1 MRPIFNDTPDPGG
14 SDPGGDSCSWQLY
27 HPPDQENA
35 GFKAVF
41 RSLPDPGGMKSPKSL
56 ITPQMH

>member
-1 MRPIFNDTPDPGG
+1 MGPILNDTPDPGG

-35 GFKAVF
+35 AFKAVF
-41 RSLPDPGGMKSPKSL
+41 
-56 ITPQMH
+56 